1 MKYVDLYLMLSDMT
15 LQELQQ
21 TVTVY
26 SQDTEEYYPGA
37 SFQVSDDTNDVLD
50 TGSRFIVLG

>member
-26 SQDTEEYYPGA
+26 SQDTDEYYPA
-37 SFQVSDDTNDVLD
+37 SSFQVSDETNDVLD

>member
-1 MKYVDLYLMLSDMT
+1 MLSDMT

-37 SFQVSDDTNDVLD
+37 SFQVSDETNDVLD

>member
-15 LQELQQ
+15 LEELQQ

-26 SQDTEEYYPGA
+26 SQDTEEYNLA
-37 SFQVSDDTNDVLD
+37 SYFASAGETNDVLD

>member
-26 SQDTEEYYPGA
+26 SQDADEYYPA
-37 SFQVSDDTNDVLD
+37 SSFQVSDETNDVLD